1 MQVHP
6 DSQVSPPICSID
18 VGDFPGPGNNCPDR
32 AELSTQ
38 KISRN
43 CLDSRG
49 LGFFKALAVLGLQ
62 AFFFVILAKR
72 FLLTPK
78 PCPRSS

>member
-62 AFFFVILAKR
+62 AFFLRDSGQTFSAESKALS
-72 FLLTPK
+72 T
-78 PCPRSS
+78 